1 MIDQLHKAFVGGV
14 RPKAVHVVHGQV
26 QPAQRPL
33 TMPIAP
39 IVSAGSRLHR
49 DDRDETGLNL
59 ESEILN
65 LLIQYGPKLT
75 ILKYNFTTLGQPR
88 VSNKPSQCFP
98 AFFLNPIRLAQE
110 ADAAQL
116 IHAWAQH
123 RVFPASIVPPCK
135 HLQFIGRCCHGWRHK
150 RHLSGVKC
158 PKSEVWRPESVKWL
172 SPRGLEN

>member
-1 MIDQLHKAFVGGV
+1 MKDQLHKAFVGGV

-26 QPAQRPL
+26 QPVQRPL

-75 ILKYNFTTLGQPR
+75 IFKYNLWGGGTKARNILVATRRSPKQWTQK
-88 VSNKPSQCFP
+88 SSD
-98 AFFLNPIRLAQE
+98 FFK
-110 ADAAQL
+110 
-116 IHAWAQH
+116 
-123 RVFPASIVPPCK
+123 F
-135 HLQFIGRCCHGWRHK
+135 
-150 RHLSGVKC
+150 
-158 PKSEVWRPESVKWL
+158 
-172 SPRGLEN
+172 